1 MLYRYLQYVSQLQPH
16 KKEKKNH
23 ALVNQNY
30 EIKNSK
36 RDQKVIIIRLKMLK
50 FWQIETMK
58 YKYSTIQSLNYDISS
73 WNWDLKVRF
82 ESGID
87 QK

>member
-1 MLYRYLQYVSQLQPH
+1 MISASLNTAGLNYEHIERRIKEKFLTLYRYLQYVSQLQPH

-50 FWQIETMK
+50 F
-58 YKYSTIQSLNYDISS
+58 
-73 WNWDLKVRF
+73 
-82 ESGID
+82 
-87 QK
+87 